1 MKGFKVLPILVVL
14 GCATTQDISYLD
26 YRILNLESR
35 LERVEK
41 GHEETTKRLKEIQ
54 GGMEAPLASLRADL
68 EVLGTQVKQMVEDQK
83 AKGEL
88 LQGLLVK
95 MGELERRLS
104 ELQAK
109 APSEPKPP
117 SPPEESPQNPE
128 ELYNEAFLAFRQ
140 GDLEGAKARFA
151 QFLAKFPDHELS
163 DNAQFWLGECYYKE
177 ADYERAVLEY
187 EKVLS
192 RYPKGNK
199 VPSALLKEGLA
210 FLALGDELTG
220 RYLLERLIK
229 EFPSSPE
236 ADLAREKLKALP
248 RKP

>member
-1 MKGFKVLPILVVL
+1 MKGIRLLPILLVL

-26 YRILNLESR
+26 YRILNLEGR
-35 LERVEK
+35 LERLEQ
-41 GHEETTKRLKEIQ
+41 GHKETAKRIEEIR

-68 EVLGTQVKQMVEDQK
+68 EALKTRVEQVAEDQK

-95 MGELERRLS
+95 IGELERKLS
-104 ELQAK
+104 ELEAK
-109 APSEPKPP
+109 APPEAKSPAKEEPL
-117 SPPEESPQNPE
+117 NPE

-140 GDLEGAKARFA
+140 GDLEGARARFS

-177 ADYERAVLEY
+177 GDYEKAILEY

-199 VPSALLKEGLA
+199 VPAALLKEGLA

-220 RYLLERLIK
+220 RYLLERLLK